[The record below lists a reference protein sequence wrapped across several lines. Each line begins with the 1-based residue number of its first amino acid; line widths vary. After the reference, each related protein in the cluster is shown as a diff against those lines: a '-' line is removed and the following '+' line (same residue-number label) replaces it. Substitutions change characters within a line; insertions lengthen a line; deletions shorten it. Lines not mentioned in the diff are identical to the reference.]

1 MKKINCA
8 NNWKYCAM
16 LFANKFPE
24 EIKIKIFFFRLIVSI
39 NNDKLISNF
48 MKKDDFI
55 QNLKIDN
62 RKM

>member
-1 MKKINCA
+1 
-8 NNWKYCAM
+8 M

-48 MKKDDFI
+48 IKKDDFI